1 MTSLVKTSNASLSR
15 RALGLALSSLAL
27 APRMAAAQSAD
38 DPVETVRTFF
48 ATVNERNEAT
58 FLTKEFNRLFAR
70 QRRRSREQDSPMPG
84 LDADYLCLCQEE
96 EDGWKNTLRFE
107 LVAKADNR
115 VARVRVRFRN
125 FEEREVIYA
134 LNRENGRWLI
144 DNIEPPGER
153 SWQYRLQETE

>member
-1 MTSLVKTSNASLSR
+1 MTSHSKAFPLLSR
-15 RALGLALSSLAL
+15 RTLGLAVAASAL
-27 APRMAAAQSAD
+27 APRLALAQSAT

-48 ATVNERNEAT
+48 ATVNERNERT
-58 FLTKEFNRLFAR
+58 FLTREFNRLFAR
-70 QRRRSREQDSPMPG
+70 QRRRSREMDSPLPG

-107 LVAKADNR
+107 LVAKVDNR
-115 VARVRVRFRN
+115 VARVRVKFRN
-125 FEEREVIYA
+125 YEEREVIYA
-134 LNRENGRWLI
+134 LHFENGRWLI